1 MNSSAPRA
9 AQGSG
14 RSFRLGLAQ
23 RALPGAIGFL
33 GASLVL
39 YAGKFLTDD
48 PMSVRDLGQLLG
60 WSLVGVAVLALTGR
74 RRGVI
79 LTEDALVV
87 VHGAR
92 RALPWSGIERL
103 EVRRV
108 LGVSQ
113 VVAHLAD
120 GRRTTLP
127 APTSFADARFAEKVR
142 ELTECWQERRLSPPP
157 AAAPPPAPAP

>member
-1 MNSSAPRA
+1 MVSLNSSAPRT
-9 AQGSG
+9 AQGPG

-23 RALPGAIGFL
+23 RDLAQVL
-33 GASLVL
+33 G
-39 YAGKFLTDD
+39 
-48 PMSVRDLGQLLG
+48 R
-60 WSLVGVAVLALTGR
+60 SLVGVAVLTLTGR
-74 RRGVI
+74 RRGVV

-87 VHGAR
+87 VDGAR
-92 RALPWSGIERL
+92 RELPWSGIARL

-127 APTSFADARFAEKVR
+127 APTSFVDARFEAKVR
-142 ELTECWQERRLSPPP
+142 ELTQWWAERRLSPPP
-157 AAAPPPAPAP
+157 AAAAPTAPAP